1 MHAKK
6 AVTSSDWVKRVRSS
20 YLFGMLMPGR
30 HDELSGRTYAYGF
43 QGQERDDEVKGAG
56 NAINFKFRMHDP
68 RLGRWL
74 SVDPLQAKFPDVSP
88 YNFAVNNPILL
99 VDPNGKEPRWGQLG
113 TISQIKGEMQI
124 TLTAAKV
131 QQGSLSQQFEALSTH
146 FSANRKH
153 ERVNG

>member
-1 MHAKK
+1 M
-6 AVTSSDWVKRVRSS
+6 RS
-20 YLFGMLMPGR
+20 
-30 HDELSGRTYAYGF
+30 T
-43 QGQERDDEVKGAG
+43 
-56 NAINFKFRMHDP
+56 FKFRMHDP

-131 QQGSLSQQFEALSTH
+131 QQGKS
-146 FSANRKH
+146 
-153 ERVNG
+153 